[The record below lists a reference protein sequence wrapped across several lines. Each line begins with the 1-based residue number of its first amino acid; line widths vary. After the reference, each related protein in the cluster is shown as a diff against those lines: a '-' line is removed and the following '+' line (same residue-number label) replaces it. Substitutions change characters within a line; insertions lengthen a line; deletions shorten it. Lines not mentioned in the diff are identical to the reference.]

1 MFTNFLTI
9 LCYFLAKSTQTIV
22 KPFKADA
29 SGQTKVNIHVPHSI
43 GDSDNRSTLIHV
55 PGTSSRKSVT
65 FTNEQSAN
73 YDKVSKVVLNPKHV
87 VSVITVE
94 NKPRDTGIEGKP
106 KLNMDMSNE
115 QTNGKQLYGRKRKL
129 SDTYKRRTST
139 IDNGKVQNEN
149 NDEEEVSRTIN
160 QPNKGA
166 PNAAIKQADSRNT
179 RDLRERPKSLTS
191 LLVFKTPTIIST
203 GSSISLG
210 QYKCDSSS

>member
-1 MFTNFLTI
+1 M
-9 LCYFLAKSTQTIV
+9 V
-22 KPFKADA
+22 KPLQGYT

-55 PGTSSRKSVT
+55 PGTSSKKSVT
-65 FTNEQSAN
+65 FTNGQSAN
-73 YDKVSKVVLNPKHV
+73 YDKVCKVVLNPKHV

-94 NKPRDTGIEGKP
+94 NKPRDTGIERQP

-115 QTNGKQLYGRKRKL
+115 QTNGKQRYGRKRKL
-129 SDTYKRRTST
+129 SYTYKRKTST
-139 IDNGKVQNEN
+139 IDNGKEHNVN
-149 NDEEEVSRTIN
+149 NDKEEVTRTIN

-166 PNAAIKQADSRNT
+166 PNAGIEEADYRNT

-191 LLVFKTPTIIST
+191 LLVFRTPTIIST
-203 GSSISLG
+203 GSSISLS

>member
-1 MFTNFLTI
+1 M
-9 LCYFLAKSTQTIV
+9 

-29 SGQTKVNIHVPHSI
+29 SGQTKVNIHASHSI
-43 GDSDNRSTLIHV
+43 GDSDNQSTLIHV

-65 FTNEQSAN
+65 FTKEQSAN
-73 YDKVSKVVLNPKHV
+73 YDKVCKVVLNPKHV

-94 NKPRDTGIEGKP
+94 NKPRDMEIEGQP

-115 QTNGKQLYGRKRKL
+115 QTNSKQRYGRKRKM
-129 SDTYKRRTST
+129 SDTYNRKTGT
-139 IDNGKVQNEN
+139 KDNGKEQNVN
-149 NDEEEVSRTIN
+149 NDKEEVTKTIN
-160 QPNKGA
+160 RPSKGA
-166 PNAAIKQADSRNT
+166 PNAAIEQTDSRVT

-191 LLVFKTPTIIST
+191 LLVFRTPTIIST